1 MSTDLIPLLSVA
13 VALAGLIL
21 GMFYRQDRRI
31 ERMDSRYTRRFDELI
46 QQIRELDT
54 RQNHQSSEM
63 EARQNLRFDEIVQQ
77 IKELSD
83 RTGNLE
89 RGQSRL
95 EGQLDIIR
103 DAMFQRNPSQA
114 D

>member
-21 GMFYRQDRRI
+21 GMFYWQDRRI

-46 QQIRELDT
+46 QQIRDLEA
-54 RQNHQSSEM
+54 RQNQQIREL

-103 DAMFQRNPSQA
+103 DAMFQRKPSQA

>member
-21 GMFYRQDRRI
+21 GMFYWQDRRI
-31 ERMDSRYTRRFDELI
+31 ECMDSRYTRRFDELI
-46 QQIRELDT
+46 QQIREL
-54 RQNHQSSEM
+54 
-63 EARQNLRFDEIVQQ
+63 EARQNLRFDDLGQQ
-77 IKELSD
+77 LKELSD
-83 RTGNLE
+83 RAGNLE